1 MKKILL
7 VCCAGMSTSALVKK
21 MQDEAVKQ
29 NLEVKIW
36 ATGTSEAAKEYEEA
50 DIMLLGPQVKYL
62 LKSMEKMVDNKI
74 PVLPIDMLAYG
85 RMDGAAVLK
94 TALDNIERFGE

>member
-1 MKKILL
+1 MKRILL

-21 MQDEAVKQ
+21 MQEEAEKQ
-29 NLEVKIW
+29 NIDAKIW
-36 ATGTSEAAKEYEEA
+36 ASGTSQAETEFQEA

-62 LKSMEKMVDNKI
+62 LKSMEKMVDGKI

-94 TALDNIERFGE
+94 TALEKIESGK